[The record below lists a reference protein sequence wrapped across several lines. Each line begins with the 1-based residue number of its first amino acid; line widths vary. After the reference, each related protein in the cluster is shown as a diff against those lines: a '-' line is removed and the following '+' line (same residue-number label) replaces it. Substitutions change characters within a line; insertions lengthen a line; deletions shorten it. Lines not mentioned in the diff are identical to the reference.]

1 MKKRINMKGPA
12 LRSRQEA
19 ARCMQEIQAL
29 TLRRDG
35 LVLEMEERIKAVR
48 DERAEEIADLG
59 KDIEAEMTLLKAW
72 ADGNPAEFGQRRSV
86 DFAHGACGYRLG
98 QPRLALMRGW
108 TWSSVVEAL
117 QLKKLT
123 RYLRVKTDADKEKL
137 LADRAA
143 MEEAFADLGM
153 VVKQD
158 EAFFVEVVREKVP
171 AVAPA
176 PEAAAAGMGARGGQ
190 AA

>member
-1 MKKRINMKGPA
+1 MKKRISLKGPA
-12 LRSRQEA
+12 LRNRGDA

-29 TLRRDG
+29 TLRREG

-72 ADGNPAEFGQRRSV
+72 ADGNPGEFGQRRSV
-86 DFAHGACGYRLG
+86 EFAHGVCGFRLG

-117 QLKKLT
+117 ELKKLT
-123 RYLRVKTDADKEKL
+123 RYLRVKKDADKEKL
-137 LADRAA
+137 LADRGA
-143 MEEAFADLGM
+143 MEPAFADLGM
-153 VVKQD
+153 VLKQD
-158 EAFFVEVVREKVP
+158 EAFFVEVVRERVP

-176 PEAAAAGMGARGGQ
+176 PEAAAVGVGVRGGQ